1 MGSWKIRVGNV
12 KVTVLW
18 KRWFHKIIF
27 LMNFSVFH
35 NNCTWCTVREN
46 ENLLSLKKIS
56 SNQLFG
62 DFFSKTVTFTKYLP
76 KMRESKFPYFPHCVV
91 CWTVWK
97 WLSPFFWQK
106 FRESNISTKQITK
119 WLIWRNIYTARVN
132 FSFTFRTNFLWNS
145 FTNQQWIILMKRFHE
160 IFPNKRGL
168 CIRDSKMFKVW
179 VSNKWLNH
187 EWVTDAQCVKL
198 WKFSLTLFWQKIWW
212 KQHFH

>member
-1 MGSWKIRVGNV
+1 MRV
-12 KVTVLW
+12 
-18 KRWFHKIIF
+18 
-27 LMNFSVFH
+27 NFSFFH
-35 NNCTWCTVREN
+35 SALCSHAC
-46 ENLLSLKKIS
+46 I
-56 SNQLFG
+56 
-62 DFFSKTVTFTKYLP
+62 
-76 KMRESKFPYFPHCVV
+76 HH
-91 CWTVWK
+91 
-97 WLSPFFWQK
+97 WQK
-106 FRESNISTKQITK
+106 FRESNGFTKENTK

>member
-1 MGSWKIRVGNV
+1 MFLLKSWFDEIFWVQSNFFPTLWV
-12 KVTVLW
+12 K
-18 KRWFHKIIF
+18 
-27 LMNFSVFH
+27 FSFVH
-35 NNCTWCTVREN
+35 TITIAIYYAP
-46 ENLLSLKKIS
+46 SL
-56 SNQLFG
+56 
-62 DFFSKTVTFTKYLP
+62 
-76 KMRESKFPYFPHCVV
+76 
-91 CWTVWK
+91 
-97 WLSPFFWQK
+97 FWQK

-198 WKFSLTLFWQKIWW
+198 WKFSLTLFWQKFRETNVFTNEVTRELISRNIFSVRNNFLF
-212 KQHFH
+212 FHTCDIVASA